1 MVEVLMENIK
11 IEKMDLKH
19 YERIKDVLQE
29 EFDDFWTPELLKE
42 EIENENS
49 KYIVAIIGD
58 EIVGFAGIKY
68 NFEIVEIMNL
78 VTKKNQRRK
87 GIGGFLLNNL
97 IEISKEFNV
106 KKIELEVNEKN
117 FSAIKIYRKK
127 GFKDVGIRKK
137 YYNGIFDAIL
147 MDYNL

>member
-1 MVEVLMENIK
+1 MEDIK

-29 EFDDFWTPELLKE
+29 DFDDFWTPELLKE

>member
-1 MVEVLMENIK
+1 MENIK